1 MSLPFFRAARRRRI
15 DELERLRQQRSE
27 GIRHILPV
35 FGLIL
40 LVSIAFLSSLIVLTP
55 LFGLRRLEE
64 ERGAMRKQL
73 ARARAD
79 MERAHNE
86 SRWMQDPEYFEQM
99 ARDRANLAKEG
110 ETVLRLE
117 EAGKERDAPKKERQP
132 RQR

>member
-1 MSLPFFRAARRRRI
+1 MLPPYFRQGRPRRI
-15 DELERLRQQRSE
+15 DELELVRQQRSE
-27 GIRHILPV
+27 GIKHILPV

-64 ERGAMRKQL
+64 ERTGMQKQL
-73 ARARAD
+73 VQARAD

-86 SRWMQDPEYFEQM
+86 FHWMQDPEYFEQI

-110 ETVLRLE
+110 ETVLRPADPE
-117 EAGKERDAPKKERQP
+117 KKREGAR
-132 RQR
+132 R

>member
-1 MSLPFFRAARRRRI
+1 MSPPFFRPDRRRPL
-15 DELERLRQQRSE
+15 DELELVRQERSE
-27 GIRHILPV
+27 GIKHILPV

-40 LVSIAFLSSLIVLTP
+40 LVSIAFLSSLIVLRP

-64 ERGAMRKQL
+64 ERGAMQKQL

-86 SRWMQDPEYFEQM
+86 YRWMQDPEYFEQL

-110 ETVLRLE
+110 ETVLRPAAPAE
-117 EAGKERDAPKKERQP
+117 KRDTAQKER
-132 RQR
+132 